1 MITVYETKKDA
12 KNLFS
17 AIAMDEGGK
26 TIIITKNTEYKDFIV
41 QEGLKRLGA
50 LVNTSVLS
58 IDDFYLREA
67 KGNYKFLS
75 ELSMRLIIKQV
86 IEMNKGEMP
95 FLNYPSYMDLIFE
108 AIKDA
113 SANDIDLLEKGGEYN
128 KIYED
133 YEALLKKGGYLGMN
147 EGVELD
153 DLKIK
158 EADAIY
164 FIGFNEMSKKL
175 VHLIEMAKS
184 FERDVK
190 IFIEEDFASDELV
203 TYLKENAN
211 EFHLDYEG
219 DSHFEKI
226 SKNLFNEEITHT
238 AGISFVRADS
248 IEAELDYALTDI
260 KEKVLKDGYA
270 YADALIY
277 IMDKSEE
284 RALTDML
291 GAYEI
296 PVNKNSV
303 FHLRDLVWQDKL
315 LSDIAASDFHMPS
328 TNDMPSESHMT
339 STSDMPSEY
348 HMPSTSDMPGEC
360 HVPGE
365 CHMPSISDMPGECHM
380 TSESIFELINTY
392 TADEML
398 LDKFKTIIVAIEDIY
413 GKAISKEKWIELL
426 KLAFKYEVYREKDRL
441 PFGVSIYSA
450 DFDTLRRYKLIYII
464 GMNMDSFPKSMSE
477 NFLLD
482 NIYAETGFD
491 KKEKMSR
498 LSKNLMKKL
507 FKAADEKITMT
518 YSARTSSDADQGA
531 SSFFNEFHIDEWIS
545 VKSLGAIEKSAS
557 LAASDEQKKFINAYK
572 NIGPAK
578 FINYDEINK
587 LRAEGVI
594 SKYNGKLESYSAMS
608 VVDDF
613 MKNKL
618 TVSFLETFKTC
629 PYVALLGYIYGI
641 EPAEVDMKARNIG
654 TYMHKVLELYYRN
667 FIGKKVI
674 YDEALLVR
682 TMDMIKKTN
691 EYADVYGFE
700 LENIESYIKDFIVF
714 DEERMKNS
722 NYIVKEVEKMIT
734 IDVDGHKIKG
744 KIDRVDEDTLSGKLL
759 VLDYKKSNYVNKDS
773 LQLSAYA
780 LYYKHS
786 GVDIDAAFITM
797 TKLNGKLDIK
807 KADADACEEEIRSL
821 IEKLKTYSFNI
832 IDEASKEKCLAFCDY
847 RCMCKKGR
855 E

>member
-67 KGNYKFLS
+67 KGNYKFIS

-113 SANDIDLLEKGGEYN
+113 SANDIDLLEKCGEYK

-147 EGVELD
+147 DGSELD

-158 EADAIY
+158 GADAIY

-175 VHLIEMAKS
+175 VYLLEMAKS

-190 IFIEEDFASDELV
+190 IFIEEDFASDELMA
-203 TYLKENAN
+203 YLKENAN
-211 EFHLDYEG
+211 EFYLDDEG

-238 AGISFVRADS
+238 TGISFVRADS

-260 KEKVLKDGYA
+260 KEKALKEDYA

-284 RALTDML
+284 RALMDML
-291 GAYEI
+291 RAYDI

-315 LSDIAASDFHMPS
+315 FADIAVEVIP
-328 TNDMPSESHMT
+328 MT
-339 STSDMPSEY
+339 STSDMSGES
-348 HMPSTSDMPGEC
+348 HMTGTNDM
-360 HVPGE
+360 PGE
-365 CHMPSISDMPGECHM
+365 CHMPSECHMPGTNDMLGECHM
-380 TSESIFELINTY
+380 SGESIFELINTY

-398 LDKFKTIIVAIEDIY
+398 LDKFKTIITAIEDIY

-426 KLAFKYEVYREKDRL
+426 KLAFKYEVYREKDRVPL
-441 PFGVSIYSA
+441 GVSIYSA
-450 DFDTLRRYKLIYII
+450 DFDTLRHYKLIYII

-518 YSARTSSDADQGA
+518 YSARTSADADQGA

-557 LAASDEQKKFINAYK
+557 LAASDEQKKFISAYK

-613 MKNKL
+613 VKNKL

-629 PYVALLGYIYGI
+629 PYAALLGYIYGI
-641 EPAEVDMKARNIG
+641 EAAEVDMKARNIG

-700 LENIESYIKDFIVF
+700 LENIESYIKDFIIF

-734 IDVDGHKIKG
+734 IDVDGYKIKG

-759 VLDYKKSNYVNKDS
+759 VLDYKKSKATEKDS
-773 LQLSAYA
+773 LQLSTYA
-780 LYYKHS
+780 LYYKPS
-786 GVDIDAAFITM
+786 GVDIDAAFIAI
-797 TKLNGKLDIK
+797 TKFDGKLDIK
-807 KADADACEEEIRSL
+807 KTDADACEEEIRSL

-832 IDEASKEKCLAFCDY
+832 IDEASDEKCLAFCDY

>member
-1 MITVYETKKDA
+1 MITVYETNKDA

-17 AIAMDEGGK
+17 AIAMDEGVK

-113 SANDIDLLEKGGEYN
+113 SANDIDLLEKGGEYK

-133 YEALLKKGGYLGMN
+133 YEALIKKGGYLGMN
-147 EGVELD
+147 ESVELD

-158 EADAIY
+158 EAKAIY

-190 IFIEEDFASDELV
+190 IFIEEDFASDELMA
-203 TYLKENAN
+203 YLKENAN
-211 EFHLDYEG
+211 EYHASDEDL
-219 DSHFEKI
+219 SHFEKI

-238 AGISFVRADS
+238 AGINFVRADS

-260 KEKVLKDGYA
+260 KKKVLKDGYA
-270 YADALIY
+270 YGYALIY

-291 GAYEI
+291 RAYDI

-315 LSDIAASDFHMPS
+315 FADIAASESPMTS
-328 TNDMPSESHMT
+328 GSLMPSE
-339 STSDMPSEY
+339 
-348 HMPSTSDMPGEC
+348 
-360 HVPGE
+360 
-365 CHMPSISDMPGECHM
+365 CHMSG
-380 TSESIFELINTY
+380 ESIFELINKY
-392 TADEML
+392 VSDEML
-398 LDKFKTIIVAIEDIY
+398 LDKFKKIIGAIEEVY
-413 GKAISKEKWIELL
+413 GKAISKDKWIELL
-426 KLAFKYEVYREKDRL
+426 KLAFKYEVYREKDRVPL
-441 PFGVSIYSA
+441 GVSIYSA

-464 GMNMDSFPKSMSE
+464 GMKMDSFPKSMSE

-518 YSARTSSDADQGA
+518 YSARTSADADQGA

-557 LAASDEQKKFINAYK
+557 LATSDEQKKFISAYK

-613 MKNKL
+613 VKNKL

-629 PYVALLGYIYGI
+629 PYAALLGYIYGI
-641 EPAEVDMKARNIG
+641 EPADVDMKARNIG

-722 NYIVKEVEKMIT
+722 NYILKEVEKMIT

-759 VLDYKKSNYVNKDS
+759 VFDYKKSNYINKDS

-797 TKLNGKLDIK
+797 TKLDGKLDIK
-807 KADADACEEEIRSL
+807 KTDADVCEEEIRSL

>member
-1 MITVYETKKDA
+1 MISVYETNKDA

-113 SANDIDLLEKGGEYN
+113 SANDIDLLEKGGEYK

-147 EGVELD
+147 ESNELD

-158 EADAIY
+158 GADAIY
-164 FIGFNEMSKKL
+164 FVGFNEMSKKL
-175 VHLIEMAKS
+175 VHLLDMAKS

-190 IFIEEDFASDELV
+190 IFIEEDFVSDELV

-211 EFHLDYEG
+211 EFYLDDEG

-260 KEKVLKDGYA
+260 KKKVLKDGYA
-270 YADALIY
+270 YGDALIY

-315 LSDIAASDFHMPS
+315 LSDIAASECH
-328 TNDMPSESHMT
+328 MPSESYMT
-339 STSDMPSEY
+339 SECHMPGECHMPITSDMPSE
-348 HMPSTSDMPGEC
+348 
-360 HVPGE
+360 
-365 CHMPSISDMPGECHM
+365 CHM
-380 TSESIFELINTY
+380 TGESIFELINKY
-392 TADEML
+392 TSDEML
-398 LDKFKTIIVAIEDIY
+398 LDKFKTIIAAIEDIY

-450 DFDTLRRYKLIYII
+450 DFDTLRHYKLIYII

-477 NFLLD
+477 NFLLEG
-482 NIYAETGFD
+482 IYAETGFD

-531 SSFFNEFHIDEWIS
+531 SSFFNEFHINEWIS

-557 LAASDEQKKFINAYK
+557 LATSDEQKKFISAYK
-572 NIGPAK
+572 NIGRAK

-613 MKNKL
+613 VKNKL

-629 PYVALLGYIYGI
+629 PYAALLGYIYGI
-641 EPAEVDMKARNIG
+641 EPTEVDMKARNIG

-674 YDEALLVR
+674 YDEALLDR

-700 LENIESYIKDFIVF
+700 LENIESYIKDFIIF

-734 IDVDGHKIKG
+734 IDVDGYKIKG

-759 VLDYKKSNYVNKDS
+759 VLDYKKSNYINKDS
-773 LQLSAYA
+773 LQLSVYA

-832 IDEASKEKCLAFCDY
+832 IDEASDEKCLAFCDY

>member
-1 MITVYETKKDA
+1 MITVYETNKDA
-12 KNLFS
+12 RNLFS

-58 IDDFYLREA
+58 LDDFYLREA

-113 SANDIDLLEKGGEYN
+113 SANDIDLLEKCGEYK

-133 YEALLKKGGYLGMN
+133 YEALLKKDGYLGMN
-147 EGVELD
+147 ESNELD

-175 VHLIEMAKS
+175 VHLIDMAKKI
-184 FERDVK
+184 DKNTK
-190 IFIEEDFASDELV
+190 IFIEEDFASDELMA
-203 TYLKENAN
+203 YLKEIAN
-211 EFHLDYEG
+211 EYHASDEDL
-219 DSHFEKI
+219 SHFEEIAK
-226 SKNLFNEEITHT
+226 KLFNEEILDT
-238 AGISFVRADS
+238 AGINFLRADS

-260 KEKVLKDGYA
+260 KKKVLKDGYA
-270 YADALIY
+270 YGDALIY

-291 GAYEI
+291 RAYDI

-315 LSDIAASDFHMPS
+315 FADIAASESPMTSGSLMPGECHMSGECHMTSECHMPS
-328 TNDMPSESHMT
+328 TNDMPSEYHMT
-339 STSDMPSEY
+339 
-348 HMPSTSDMPGEC
+348 G
-360 HVPGE
+360 
-365 CHMPSISDMPGECHM
+365 
-380 TSESIFELINTY
+380 ESIFELINKY
-392 TADEML
+392 ASDEML
-398 LDKFKTIIVAIEDIY
+398 LDKFKTIIAAIEDIY

-441 PFGVSIYSA
+441 PFGVSIYST
-450 DFDTLRRYKLIYII
+450 DFDTLRHYKLIYII

-557 LAASDEQKKFINAYK
+557 LAASDEQKKFISAYK

-613 MKNKL
+613 VKNKL

-629 PYVALLGYIYGI
+629 PYAALLGYIYGI

-722 NYIVKEVEKMIT
+722 NCIVKEVEKMIT

-759 VLDYKKSNYVNKDS
+759 VLDYKKSNYINKDS

-807 KADADACEEEIRSL
+807 KADADACEEDIRSL

>member
-41 QEGLKRLGA
+41 QEGLKRLGV

-58 IDDFYLREA
+58 IDDFYLREV

-86 IEMNKGEMP
+86 IEMNKDEMP
-95 FLNYPSYMDLIFE
+95 FLNYLSYMDLIFE

-113 SANDIDLLEKGGEYN
+113 SANDIDLLEKGGEYK

-147 EGVELD
+147 ESYELD

-175 VHLIEMAKS
+175 VHLIEMAKKI
-184 FERDVK
+184 DKNVK
-190 IFIEEDFASDELV
+190 IFIEEDFASDELMA
-203 TYLKENAN
+203 YLKENAN
-211 EFHLDYEG
+211 EYHASD
-219 DSHFEKI
+219 DDPSHFEEIAK
-226 SKNLFNEEITHT
+226 KLFNEEITHT

-270 YADALIY
+270 YGDALIY

-284 RALTDML
+284 RALMDML
-291 GAYEI
+291 GAYEM

-315 LSDIAASDFHMPS
+315 FADIAAS
-328 TNDMPSESHMT
+328 ESPMT
-339 STSDMPSEY
+339 SGSLMSGECHMPSEY
-348 HMPSTSDMPGEC
+348 HMTG
-360 HVPGE
+360 
-365 CHMPSISDMPGECHM
+365 
-380 TSESIFELINTY
+380 ESIFERINTY

-398 LDKFKTIIVAIEDIY
+398 LDKFKKIIAAIEDIY

-441 PFGVSIYSA
+441 PFGISIYSA
-450 DFDTLRRYKLIYII
+450 DFDTLRHYKLIYII

-518 YSARTSSDADQGA
+518 YSARTSADADQGA

-557 LAASDEQKKFINAYK
+557 LAASDEQKKFISAYK

-613 MKNKL
+613 VKNKL

-629 PYVALLGYIYGI
+629 PYAALLGYIYGI

-700 LENIESYIKDFIVF
+700 LENIESYIKDFIIF
-714 DEERMKNS
+714 DEERLKNS

-734 IDVDGHKIKG
+734 IDVDGYKIKG

-759 VLDYKKSNYVNKDS
+759 VLDYKKSNYINKDS

-832 IDEASKEKCLAFCDY
+832 IDEASDVKCLAFCDY

>member
-17 AIAMDEGGK
+17 TMQMDEGGK

-58 IDDFYLREA
+58 LDDFYLREA

-113 SANDIDLLEKGGEYN
+113 SANDIDLLEKGGEYK
-128 KIYED
+128 KIYAD

-147 EGVELD
+147 ENNVLD

-175 VHLIEMAKS
+175 VYLIEMAKS

-211 EFHLDYEG
+211 EYHASDEDL
-219 DSHFEKI
+219 SHFEKI
-226 SKNLFNEEITHT
+226 AKKLFNEEILDT
-238 AGISFVRADS
+238 AGINYVRADS

-260 KEKVLKDGYA
+260 KEKVLKGGYA
-270 YADALIY
+270 YGDALIY

-284 RALTDML
+284 RALMDML
-291 GAYEI
+291 RAYDI

-303 FHLRDLVWQDKL
+303 FHLRDIVWKDKL
-315 LSDIAASDFHMPS
+315 FQDIAASESAMPG
-328 TNDMPSESHMT
+328 TNDMPSECYMPSESAMPGERHMSGESHMP
-339 STSDMPSEY
+339 SECLMPSEY
-348 HMPSTSDMPGEC
+348 HMTG
-360 HVPGE
+360 
-365 CHMPSISDMPGECHM
+365 
-380 TSESIFELINTY
+380 ESIFERINTY

-398 LDKFKTIIVAIEDIY
+398 LDKFKKIIGAIEDVY
-413 GKAISKEKWIELL
+413 GKDISKEKWIELL

-450 DFDTLRRYKLIYII
+450 DFDTLRHYKLIYII

-477 NFLLD
+477 NFLID

-531 SSFFNEFHIDEWIS
+531 SSFFNEFHINEWIS

-557 LAASDEQKKFINAYK
+557 LATSDEQKKFISAYK

-594 SKYNGKLESYSAMS
+594 SKHNGKLESYSAMS

-613 MKNKL
+613 VKNKL

-629 PYVALLGYIYGI
+629 PYAALLGYIYGI

-780 LYYKHS
+780 LYYKAS

-807 KADADACEEEIRSL
+807 KTDADACEEEIRSL

-832 IDEASKEKCLAFCDY
+832 IDEASDVKCLAFCDY

>member
-26 TIIITKNTEYKDFIV
+26 TLIITKNTEYKDFIV

-113 SANDIDLLEKGGEYN
+113 SANDIDLLEKGGEYK

-147 EGVELD
+147 ESVELD

-158 EADAIY
+158 EAKAIY

-175 VHLIEMAKS
+175 MHLIDMAKK
-184 FERDVK
+184 FDKNVK
-190 IFIEEDFASDELV
+190 FFIEEDFASDELV

-211 EFHLDYEG
+211 EFYLDDES

-238 AGISFVRADS
+238 AGISFVRTDS

-291 GAYEI
+291 HTYDI

-315 LSDIAASDFHMPS
+315 LSDIAASECH
-328 TNDMPSESHMT
+328 MPSESYMT
-339 STSDMPSEY
+339 S
-348 HMPSTSDMPGEC
+348 EC
-360 HVPGE
+360 HMPGE
-365 CHMPSISDMPGECHM
+365 CHMPSESHMPSAYDMLSECHMPSECHM
-380 TSESIFELINTY
+380 TGESIFELIKTY
-392 TADEML
+392 TSDEIL
-398 LDKFKTIIVAIEDIY
+398 LDKFKKIITAIEDIY
-413 GKAISKEKWIELL
+413 GKAISKDKWIELL

-450 DFDTLRRYKLIYII
+450 DFDTLRHYKLIYII

-557 LAASDEQKKFINAYK
+557 LATSDEQKKFISAYK

-587 LRAEGVI
+587 LRAEGII

-613 MKNKL
+613 VKNKL

-629 PYVALLGYIYGI
+629 PYAALLGYIYGI

-832 IDEASKEKCLAFCDY
+832 IDEASDEKCLAFCDY

>member
-113 SANDIDLLEKGGEYN
+113 SANDIDLLEKGGEYK
-128 KIYED
+128 KIYAD
-133 YEALLKKGGYLGMN
+133 YEGLLKKGGYLGMN
-147 EGVELD
+147 ESNELD

-158 EADAIY
+158 GADAIY

-190 IFIEEDFASDELV
+190 IFIEEDFASDELMA
-203 TYLKENAN
+203 YLKENAN
-211 EFHLDYEG
+211 EYHASDEDL
-219 DSHFEKI
+219 SHFEKI
-226 SKNLFNEEITHT
+226 AKKLFNEEILDT
-238 AGISFVRADS
+238 AGINFLRADS

-260 KEKVLKDGYA
+260 KEKVLKDGYD

-284 RALTDML
+284 RALMDML

-303 FHLRDLVWQDKL
+303 FHLRDIVWKDKL
-315 LSDIAASDFHMPS
+315 FQDIAASESAMPG
-328 TNDMPSESHMT
+328 TNDMPSECY
-339 STSDMPSEY
+339 MPSESAMPGESHMSGES
-348 HMPSTSDMPGEC
+348 HMPSECLMPS
-360 HVPGE
+360 E
-365 CHMPSISDMPGECHM
+365 CHMPG
-380 TSESIFELINTY
+380 ESIFERINTY

-398 LDKFKTIIVAIEDIY
+398 LDKFKKIIGTIEDVY
-413 GKAISKEKWIELL
+413 GKAISKDKWIELL

-450 DFDTLRRYKLIYII
+450 DFDTLRHYKLIYII

-498 LSKNLMKKL
+498 LSKNLIKKL
-507 FKAADEKITMT
+507 FNAADEKITMT
-518 YSARTSSDADQGA
+518 YSARTSADADQGA
-531 SSFFNEFHIDEWIS
+531 SSFFNEFHINEWIS

-557 LAASDEQKKFINAYK
+557 RAASDEQKKFISAYK

-613 MKNKL
+613 VKNKL

-629 PYVALLGYIYGI
+629 PYAALLGYIYGI

-667 FIGKKVI
+667 FIGEKVI
-674 YDEALLVR
+674 YDEALLLR

-700 LENIESYIKDFIVF
+700 LENIESYIKDFIIF

-759 VLDYKKSNYVNKDS
+759 VLDYKKSNYINKDS

>member
-1 MITVYETKKDA
+1 MITVYETSKDA
-12 KNLFS
+12 RNLFS

-58 IDDFYLREA
+58 LDDFYLREA

-86 IEMNKGEMP
+86 IEMNKDEMP

-113 SANDIDLLEKGGEYN
+113 SANEIDLLKSGGEYK
-128 KIYED
+128 KIYAD

-147 EGVELD
+147 DGSELD

-175 VHLIEMAKS
+175 VHLIEMAKK
-184 FERDVK
+184 FDKNVK
-190 IFIEEDFASDELV
+190 IFIEEDFASDELMA
-203 TYLKENAN
+203 YLKENAN
-211 EFHLDYEG
+211 EVHLDDES

-238 AGISFVRADS
+238 AGINFVRADS

-328 TNDMPSESHMT
+328 TNDMPSESHM
-339 STSDMPSEY
+339 
-348 HMPSTSDMPGEC
+348 PST
-360 HVPGE
+360 
-365 CHMPSISDMPGECHM
+365 CHMTGECHM

-398 LDKFKTIIVAIEDIY
+398 LDKFKTIIGAIEDIY

-491 KKEKMSR
+491 KREKMSR

-531 SSFFNEFHIDEWIS
+531 SSFFNEFHINEWIS

-557 LAASDEQKKFINAYK
+557 LAASDEQKEFISAYK
-572 NIGPAK
+572 NIGQAK

-613 MKNKL
+613 VKNKL

-629 PYVALLGYIYGI
+629 PYAALLGYIYSI

-674 YDEALLVR
+674 YDEALLDR
-682 TMDMIKKTN
+682 TMSMIKKTN

-700 LENIESYIKDFIVF
+700 LENIESYIKDFIIF

-759 VLDYKKSNYVNKDS
+759 VLDYKKSNYINKDS

-797 TKLNGKLDIK
+797 TKLDGKLDIK

-821 IEKLKTYSFNI
+821 LEKLKTYSFNI
-832 IDEASKEKCLAFCDY
+832 IDEASDEKCLAFCDY

>member
-41 QEGLKRLGA
+41 QEGLKRLGT

-113 SANDIDLLEKGGEYN
+113 SANDIDLLEKGGEYK

-147 EGVELD
+147 ENNELD

-158 EADAIY
+158 SANAIY

-211 EFHLDYEG
+211 EFYLDDEG
-219 DSHFEKI
+219 DSHFEQI

-238 AGISFVRADS
+238 AGISFVSADS

-260 KEKVLKDGYA
+260 KEKVLKNGYA

-315 LSDIAASDFHMPS
+315 LSDITASESHSPSACHMTGIS
-328 TNDMPSESHMT
+328 DMPSESHM
-339 STSDMPSEY
+339 PR
-348 HMPSTSDMPGEC
+348 TSDMPGE
-360 HVPGE
+360 
-365 CHMPSISDMPGECHM
+365 
-380 TSESIFELINTY
+380 SIFELIKTY
-392 TADEML
+392 TSDEML
-398 LDKFKTIIVAIEDIY
+398 LDKFKTIITAIEDIY

-450 DFDTLRRYKLIYII
+450 DFDTLRHYKLIYII

-557 LAASDEQKKFINAYK
+557 LATSDEQKKIISAYK

-613 MKNKL
+613 VKNKL

-629 PYVALLGYIYGI
+629 PYAALLGYIYGI

-759 VLDYKKSNYVNKDS
+759 VLDYKKSNYIKKDS

-807 KADADACEEEIRSL
+807 KADADACEEDIRSL
-821 IEKLKTYSFNI
+821 LEKLKTYSFNI
-832 IDEASKEKCLAFCDY
+832 IDEASDEKCLVFCDY

>member
-12 KNLFS
+12 RNLFS

-41 QEGLKRLGA
+41 QEGLKRLGM
-50 LVNTSVLS
+50 LLNTSVLS

-113 SANDIDLLEKGGEYN
+113 SANDIDLLEKGGEYK

-147 EGVELD
+147 ESNELD

-158 EADAIY
+158 GAKAIY

-175 VHLIEMAKS
+175 VHLLEMAKS

-211 EFHLDYEG
+211 EFYLDDEG

-238 AGISFVRADS
+238 AGINFVRADS

-260 KEKVLKDGYA
+260 KKKVLKEDYA

-291 GAYEI
+291 RAYDM

-315 LSDIAASDFHMPS
+315 FADIAAS
-328 TNDMPSESHMT
+328 ESPMT
-339 STSDMPSEY
+339 STSDML
-348 HMPSTSDMPGEC
+348 
-360 HVPGE
+360 GE
-365 CHMPSISDMPGECHM
+365 CHMPSECHM
-380 TSESIFELINTY
+380 TGESIFELINTY
-392 TADEML
+392 TSDEML
-398 LDKFKTIIVAIEDIY
+398 LDKFKKIIAAIEDIY
-413 GKAISKEKWIELL
+413 GKAISKDKWIELL

-518 YSARTSSDADQGA
+518 YSARTSADADQGA

-557 LAASDEQKKFINAYK
+557 LATSDEQKKFISAYK

-613 MKNKL
+613 VKNKL

-629 PYVALLGYIYGI
+629 PYAALLGYIYSI

-700 LENIESYIKDFIVF
+700 LENIESYIKDFIIF

-734 IDVDGHKIKG
+734 IDVDGYKIKG

-832 IDEASKEKCLAFCDY
+832 IDEASKEKCIVFCDY

>member
-1 MITVYETKKDA
+1 MITVYETNKDA
-12 KNLFS
+12 RNLFS

-41 QEGLKRLGA
+41 QEGLKRLGS
-50 LVNTSVLS
+50 LVNTNVLS

-95 FLNYPSYMDLIFE
+95 FLKYPSYMDLIFE

-113 SANDIDLLEKGGEYN
+113 SANEIDLLKSGGEYK

-147 EGVELD
+147 DGSELD

-158 EADAIY
+158 GADAIY

-211 EFHLDYEG
+211 EFHLDDEG

-284 RALTDML
+284 RALMDML
-291 GAYEI
+291 SAYEI

-315 LSDIAASDFHMPS
+315 FADIAAS
-328 TNDMPSESHMT
+328 ESPMT
-339 STSDMPSEY
+339 SGSL
-348 HMPSTSDMPGEC
+348 MPGEY
-360 HVPGE
+360 P
-365 CHMPSISDMPGECHM
+365 MPSECHM
-380 TSESIFELINTY
+380 TGEYHMTGESIFELINKY

-398 LDKFKTIIVAIEDIY
+398 LDKFKKIIGAIEDVY

-450 DFDTLRRYKLIYII
+450 DFDTLRHYKLIYII

-482 NIYAETGFD
+482 NIYAETGFE
-491 KKEKMSR
+491 KKEKMSK

-518 YSARTSSDADQGA
+518 YSARTSGDADQGA

-545 VKSLGAIEKSAS
+545 VKSLGAIEKSVS
-557 LAASDEQKKFINAYK
+557 LATSDEQKKFISAYK

-613 MKNKL
+613 VKNKL

-629 PYVALLGYIYGI
+629 PYAALLGYIYGI

-700 LENIESYIKDFIVF
+700 LENIESYIKDFIIF

-759 VLDYKKSNYVNKDS
+759 VLDYKKSNYINKDS

-807 KADADACEEEIRSL
+807 KTDADACEEEIRSL

>member
-12 KNLFS
+12 RNLFS

-113 SANDIDLLEKGGEYN
+113 SANDIDLLEKGGEYK

-147 EGVELD
+147 ESNVLD

-158 EADAIY
+158 GTDAIY

-175 VHLIEMAKS
+175 VHLLEMAKS

-211 EFHLDYEG
+211 EFYLDDEG
-219 DSHFEKI
+219 DSHFEQI
-226 SKNLFNEEITHT
+226 SKNLFNEEITYT
-238 AGISFVRADS
+238 AGINFVRADS

-260 KEKVLKDGYA
+260 KKKVLKDGYA
-270 YADALIY
+270 YGDALIY

-284 RALTDML
+284 RALMDML

-315 LSDIAASDFHMPS
+315 FQDIAASESPMTS
-328 TNDMPSESHMT
+328 GSLMSGECLMPSECHM
-339 STSDMPSEY
+339 
-348 HMPSTSDMPGEC
+348 
-360 HVPGE
+360 PGE
-365 CHMPSISDMPGECHM
+365 CHMPSISDMPGEYHM
-380 TSESIFELINTY
+380 TGESIFELINTY
-392 TADEML
+392 TSDEML
-398 LDKFKTIIVAIEDIY
+398 LDKFKKIIAAIEDIY

-426 KLAFKYEVYREKDRL
+426 KLAFKYEVYREKDRF

-518 YSARTSSDADQGA
+518 YSARTSADADQGA

-545 VKSLGAIEKSAS
+545 VKSLGAIEKSVS
-557 LAASDEQKKFINAYK
+557 LATSDEQKKFISAYK

-613 MKNKL
+613 VKNKL

-629 PYVALLGYIYGI
+629 PYAALLGYIYGI

-667 FIGKKVI
+667 FIGEKVI

-700 LENIESYIKDFIVF
+700 LENIESYIKDFIIF

-734 IDVDGHKIKG
+734 IDVDGYKIKG
-744 KIDRVDEDTLSGKLL
+744 KIDRVEEDTLSGKLL
-759 VLDYKKSNYVNKDS
+759 VLDYKKSNYVKKDS

-832 IDEASKEKCLAFCDY
+832 IDEASDEKCLAFCDY

>member
-12 KNLFS
+12 RNLFS

-41 QEGLKRLGA
+41 QEGLKRLGT
-50 LVNTSVLS
+50 LVYTSVLS

-75 ELSMRLIIKQV
+75 DLSMRLIIKQV
-86 IEMNKGEMP
+86 IEMNKDEMP

-113 SANDIDLLEKGGEYN
+113 SANDIDLLEKGGEYK

-147 EGVELD
+147 ESYELD

-175 VHLIEMAKS
+175 VHLIEMAKKI
-184 FERDVK
+184 DKNVK
-190 IFIEEDFASDELV
+190 IFIEEDFASDELMA
-203 TYLKENAN
+203 YLKENAN
-211 EFHLDYEG
+211 EYHASD
-219 DSHFEKI
+219 DDPSHFEEIAK
-226 SKNLFNEEITHT
+226 KLFNEEITHT

-270 YADALIY
+270 YGDALIY

-284 RALTDML
+284 RALMDML
-291 GAYEI
+291 GAYEM

-315 LSDIAASDFHMPS
+315 FADIAAS
-328 TNDMPSESHMT
+328 ESPMT
-339 STSDMPSEY
+339 SGSLMSGECRMPSEY
-348 HMPSTSDMPGEC
+348 HMTG
-360 HVPGE
+360 
-365 CHMPSISDMPGECHM
+365 
-380 TSESIFELINTY
+380 ESIFERINTY

-398 LDKFKTIIVAIEDIY
+398 LDKFKKIIAAIEDIY

-441 PFGVSIYSA
+441 PFGISIYSA
-450 DFDTLRRYKLIYII
+450 DFDTLRHYKLIYII

-518 YSARTSSDADQGA
+518 YSARTSADADQGA

-557 LAASDEQKKFINAYK
+557 LAASDEQKKFISAYK

-613 MKNKL
+613 VKNKL

-629 PYVALLGYIYGI
+629 PYAALLGYIYGI

-667 FIGKKVI
+667 YIGKKVI

-700 LENIESYIKDFIVF
+700 LENIESYIKDFIIF

-734 IDVDGHKIKG
+734 IDVDGYKIKG

-759 VLDYKKSNYVNKDS
+759 VLDYKKSNYINKDS

-786 GVDIDAAFITM
+786 SVDIDAAFITM

-832 IDEASKEKCLAFCDY
+832 IDEASKEKCIVFCDY

>member
-41 QEGLKRLGA
+41 QEGLKRLGT

-75 ELSMRLIIKQV
+75 ELSMHLIIKQV

-113 SANDIDLLEKGGEYN
+113 SANDIDLLEKGGEYK

-147 EGVELD
+147 ERVELD

-158 EADAIY
+158 GADAIY
-164 FIGFNEMSKKL
+164 FIGFSEMSKKL
-175 VHLIEMAKS
+175 VHLLEMAKS

-211 EFHLDYEG
+211 EFYLDDEG
-219 DSHFEKI
+219 DSHFEQI
-226 SKNLFNEEITHT
+226 SKKLFNEEITHT
-238 AGISFVRADS
+238 AGINFLRADS
-248 IEAELDYALTDI
+248 IEAELDYVLTDI
-260 KEKVLKDGYA
+260 KEKVLKEDYA

-284 RALTDML
+284 RALMDML

-315 LSDIAASDFHMPS
+315 LSDIAV
-328 TNDMPSESHMT
+328 SESHM
-339 STSDMPSEY
+339 PSEC
-348 HMPSTSDMPGEC
+348 HM
-360 HVPGE
+360 PGE
-365 CHMPSISDMPGECHM
+365 CHMPSACHM
-380 TSESIFELINTY
+380 TGESIFELIKTY
-392 TADEML
+392 TSDEML
-398 LDKFKTIIVAIEDIY
+398 LDKFKTIIAAIEDIY
-413 GKAISKEKWIELL
+413 GKAISKDKWIELL

-450 DFDTLRRYKLIYII
+450 DFDTLRHYKLIYII

-491 KKEKMSR
+491 KREKMSR

-531 SSFFNEFHIDEWIS
+531 SSFFNEFHINEWIS

-557 LAASDEQKKFINAYK
+557 LATSDEQKKFISAYK

-613 MKNKL
+613 VKNKL

-629 PYVALLGYIYGI
+629 PYAALLGYIYGI

-734 IDVDGHKIKG
+734 IDVDGYKIKG

-759 VLDYKKSNYVNKDS
+759 VLDYKKSNYINKDS

>member
-1 MITVYETKKDA
+1 MITVYETKRDA

-113 SANDIDLLEKGGEYN
+113 SANDIDLLEKGSEYK

-147 EGVELD
+147 ESNVLD

-158 EADAIY
+158 SADAIY

-175 VHLIEMAKS
+175 VRLIEMAKS

-190 IFIEEDFASDELV
+190 IFIEEDFASEELV

-211 EFHLDYEG
+211 EFYLDDEG

-226 SKNLFNEEITHT
+226 SKNLFSEEITHT
-238 AGISFVRADS
+238 AGINFVRADS

-260 KEKVLKDGYA
+260 KEKVLKDGYD

-291 GAYEI
+291 RAYDM

-315 LSDIAASDFHMPS
+315 LSDIAASECPMPG
-328 TNDMPSESHMT
+328 TNDMLSES
-339 STSDMPSEY
+339 
-348 HMPSTSDMPGEC
+348 HMPSTSDMP
-360 HVPGE
+360 
-365 CHMPSISDMPGECHM
+365 SECHM
-380 TSESIFELINTY
+380 TGESVFELINKY
-392 TADEML
+392 ASDEML
-398 LDKFKTIIVAIEDIY
+398 LDKFKKIIAAIEDIY

-450 DFDTLRRYKLIYII
+450 DFDTLRHYKLIYII

-491 KKEKMSR
+491 KREKMSR

-557 LAASDEQKKFINAYK
+557 LATSDKQKKFISAYK

-594 SKYNGKLESYSAMS
+594 SKYNGKLESYSAMR

-613 MKNKL
+613 VKNKL

-629 PYVALLGYIYGI
+629 PYAALLGYIYGI

-700 LENIESYIKDFIVF
+700 LENIESYIKDFIIF

-786 GVDIDAAFITM
+786 GVDIDAALITM
-797 TKLNGKLDIK
+797 TKLNGKLDINMT
-807 KADADACEEEIRSL
+807 DAGACEEEIRSL

>member
-1 MITVYETKKDA
+1 MISVYETKKDA

-58 IDDFYLREA
+58 VDDFYLREA
-67 KGNYKFLS
+67 KGNYIFLS

-113 SANDIDLLEKGGEYN
+113 NANDIDLLEKGGEYK

-133 YEALLKKGGYLGMN
+133 YEALLKKAGYLGMN
-147 EGVELD
+147 DGLVLD

-158 EADAIY
+158 GAKAIY
-164 FIGFNEMSKKL
+164 FIGFNEISKKL

-211 EFHLDYEG
+211 EYHFDDEG

-238 AGISFVRADS
+238 AGINFVRADS

-291 GAYEI
+291 HAYDI

-315 LSDIAASDFHMPS
+315 LSDIAASESPMTSGSLMSGECHMPS
-328 TNDMPSESHMT
+328 ECHMPGECHMPI
-339 STSDMPSEY
+339 TSDMPSECY
-348 HMPSTSDMPGEC
+348 MPG
-360 HVPGE
+360 
-365 CHMPSISDMPGECHM
+365 
-380 TSESIFELINTY
+380 ESIFELIKTY
-392 TADEML
+392 TSDEIL
-398 LDKFKTIIVAIEDIY
+398 LDKFKKIITAIEDIY

-450 DFDTLRRYKLIYII
+450 DFDTLRHYKLIYII

-557 LAASDEQKKFINAYK
+557 LATSDEQKKFISAYK

-587 LRAEGVI
+587 LRAEGII

-613 MKNKL
+613 VKNKL

-629 PYVALLGYIYGI
+629 PYAALLGYIYGI

-674 YDEALLVR
+674 YEEALLVR

-700 LENIESYIKDFIVF
+700 LENIESYIKDFIIF

-759 VLDYKKSNYVNKDS
+759 VLDYKKSNYINKDS

-797 TKLNGKLDIK
+797 TKLDGKLDIK
-807 KADADACEEEIRSL
+807 KTDADACEEEIWSL

-832 IDEASKEKCLAFCDY
+832 IDEASDVKCLAFCDY

>member
-113 SANDIDLLEKGGEYN
+113 SANDIDLLEKGGEYK
-128 KIYED
+128 KIYAD
-133 YEALLKKGGYLGMN
+133 YEGLLKKGGYLGMN
-147 EGVELD
+147 ESNELD

-158 EADAIY
+158 GADAIY

-190 IFIEEDFASDELV
+190 IFIEEDFASDELMA
-203 TYLKENAN
+203 YLKENAN
-211 EFHLDYEG
+211 EYHASDEDL
-219 DSHFEKI
+219 SHFEKI
-226 SKNLFNEEITHT
+226 AKKLFNEEILDT
-238 AGISFVRADS
+238 AGINFLRADS

-260 KEKVLKDGYA
+260 KEKVLKDGYD

-284 RALTDML
+284 RALMDML

-303 FHLRDLVWQDKL
+303 FHSRDIVWKDKL
-315 LSDIAASDFHMPS
+315 FQDIAASESAMPG
-328 TNDMPSESHMT
+328 TNDMPSECYMPSESAMPGERHMSGESHMP
-339 STSDMPSEY
+339 SECLMPSEY
-348 HMPSTSDMPGEC
+348 HMTG
-360 HVPGE
+360 
-365 CHMPSISDMPGECHM
+365 
-380 TSESIFELINTY
+380 ESIFERINTY

-398 LDKFKTIIVAIEDIY
+398 LDKFKKIIGAIEDVY
-413 GKAISKEKWIELL
+413 GKTISKDKWIELL
-426 KLAFKYEVYREKDRL
+426 KLAFKYEVYREKDRVPL
-441 PFGVSIYSA
+441 GVSIYSA
-450 DFDTLRRYKLIYII
+450 DFDTLRHYKLIYII

-531 SSFFNEFHIDEWIS
+531 SSFFNEFHINEWIS

-557 LAASDEQKKFINAYK
+557 LAASDEQKKFISAYK

-613 MKNKL
+613 VKNKL

-629 PYVALLGYIYGI
+629 PYAALLGYIYGI

-700 LENIESYIKDFIVF
+700 LENIESYIKDFIIF

-734 IDVDGHKIKG
+734 IDVDGYKIKG

-780 LYYKHS
+780 LYYKAS

-807 KADADACEEEIRSL
+807 KTDADACEEEIRSL

-832 IDEASKEKCLAFCDY
+832 IDEASDVKCLAFCDY

>member
-86 IEMNKGEMP
+86 IDMNKGEMP

-113 SANDIDLLEKGGEYN
+113 SANDIDLLEKGGEYK

-147 EGVELD
+147 DGSELD

-158 EADAIY
+158 GADAIY

-190 IFIEEDFASDELV
+190 IFIEEDFASYELV

-211 EFHLDYEG
+211 EFHLDDEG

-238 AGISFVRADS
+238 TGISFVRADS

-270 YADALIY
+270 YGDALIY

-291 GAYEI
+291 RAYEI

-315 LSDIAASDFHMPS
+315 FADIAAEGSP
-328 TNDMPSESHMT
+328 MT
-339 STSDMPSEY
+339 STSDML
-348 HMPSTSDMPGEC
+348 
-360 HVPGE
+360 GE
-365 CHMPSISDMPGECHM
+365 CHMPSEYHM
-380 TSESIFELINTY
+380 TGESIFELINTY
-392 TADEML
+392 TSDEML
-398 LDKFKTIIVAIEDIY
+398 LDKFKTIITAIEDIY

-450 DFDTLRRYKLIYII
+450 DFDTLRHYKLIYII
-464 GMNMDSFPKSMSE
+464 GMNMDSFPKGMSE

-557 LAASDEQKKFINAYK
+557 LAASDEQKKFISAYK
-572 NIGPAK
+572 NIGQAK

-613 MKNKL
+613 AKNKL

-629 PYVALLGYIYGI
+629 PYAALLGYIYGI

-700 LENIESYIKDFIVF
+700 LENIESYIKDFIIF

-759 VLDYKKSNYVNKDS
+759 VLDYKKSNYINKDS

-786 GVDIDAAFITM
+786 SVDIDAAFITM

>member
-12 KNLFS
+12 KDLFS

-113 SANDIDLLEKGGEYN
+113 SANDIDLLEKGGEYK

-147 EGVELD
+147 DGSELD

-158 EADAIY
+158 GADAIY

-190 IFIEEDFASDELV
+190 IFIEEDFASEELV

-211 EFHLDYEG
+211 EFYLDDEG

-238 AGISFVRADS
+238 DVISFVRADS

-260 KEKVLKDGYA
+260 KEKVLKEDYA

-284 RALTDML
+284 IALMDML
-291 GAYEI
+291 RAYDI
-296 PVNKNSV
+296 PMNKNSV

-315 LSDIAASDFHMPS
+315 LSDIAASECHMPS
-328 TNDMPSESHMT
+328 TN
-339 STSDMPSEY
+339 
-348 HMPSTSDMPGEC
+348 
-360 HVPGE
+360 
-365 CHMPSISDMPGECHM
+365 DMPGECHM
-380 TSESIFELINTY
+380 TSVSDMPGECHITSISDMLSECHMTGESIFELIKTY
-392 TADEML
+392 TSDEML
-398 LDKFKTIIVAIEDIY
+398 LDKFKKIIAAIEDIY

-450 DFDTLRRYKLIYII
+450 DVDTLRHYKLIYII

-531 SSFFNEFHIDEWIS
+531 SSLFNEFHIDEWIS

-557 LAASDEQKKFINAYK
+557 LAASDEQNKFISAYK

-594 SKYNGKLESYSAMS
+594 SKYNGKLESYSAMR

-613 MKNKL
+613 VKNKL

-629 PYVALLGYIYGI
+629 PYAALLGYIYGI

-734 IDVDGHKIKG
+734 IDVDGYKIKG
-744 KIDRVDEDTLSGKLL
+744 KIDRVDEDSLSGKLL
-759 VLDYKKSNYVNKDS
+759 VLDYKKSNYINKDS

>member
-113 SANDIDLLEKGGEYN
+113 SANDIDLLEKGGEYK
-128 KIYED
+128 KIYAD
-133 YEALLKKGGYLGMN
+133 YEGLLKKGGYLGMN
-147 EGVELD
+147 ESNELD

-158 EADAIY
+158 GADAIY

-190 IFIEEDFASDELV
+190 IFIEEDFASDELMA
-203 TYLKENAN
+203 YLKENAN
-211 EFHLDYEG
+211 EYHASDEDL
-219 DSHFEKI
+219 SHFEKI
-226 SKNLFNEEITHT
+226 AKKLFNEEILDT
-238 AGISFVRADS
+238 AGINFLRADS

-260 KEKVLKDGYA
+260 KEKVLKDGYD

-284 RALTDML
+284 RALMDML

-303 FHLRDLVWQDKL
+303 FHLRDIVWKDKL
-315 LSDIAASDFHMPS
+315 FQDIAASESAMPG
-328 TNDMPSESHMT
+328 TNDMPSECY
-339 STSDMPSEY
+339 MPSESAMPGERHMSGES
-348 HMPSTSDMPGEC
+348 HMPSECLMPS
-360 HVPGE
+360 E
-365 CHMPSISDMPGECHM
+365 CHMPG
-380 TSESIFELINTY
+380 ESIFERINTY

-398 LDKFKTIIVAIEDIY
+398 LDKFKKIIGTIEDVY
-413 GKAISKEKWIELL
+413 GKAISKDKWIELL

-450 DFDTLRRYKLIYII
+450 DFDTLRHYKLIYII

-491 KKEKMSR
+491 KREKMSR

-518 YSARTSSDADQGA
+518 YSARTSLDADQGA
-531 SSFFNEFHIDEWIS
+531 SSFFNEFNIDEWIS

-557 LAASDEQKKFINAYK
+557 LATSDEQKKFISAYK

-613 MKNKL
+613 VKNKL

-629 PYVALLGYIYGI
+629 PYAALLGYIYGI

-759 VLDYKKSNYVNKDS
+759 VLDYKKSNYINKDS

-807 KADADACEEEIRSL
+807 KTDADACEEEIRSL

>member
-1 MITVYETKKDA
+1 MITVYETNKDA
-12 KNLFS
+12 RNLFS

-41 QEGLKRLGA
+41 QEGLKSLGA

-58 IDDFYLREA
+58 LDDFYLREA

-113 SANDIDLLEKGGEYN
+113 SANEIDLLKSGGEYK
-128 KIYED
+128 KIYAD

-147 EGVELD
+147 ESVELD

-164 FIGFNEMSKKL
+164 FIGFNEMNKKL
-175 VHLIEMAKS
+175 VHLIEMAKK
-184 FERDVK
+184 FDKNTK

-211 EFHLDYEG
+211 EFYLDDEG

-226 SKNLFNEEITHT
+226 SKNLFSEEITHT
-238 AGISFVRADS
+238 AGINFVRADS

-284 RALTDML
+284 RALMDML

-315 LSDIAASDFHMPS
+315 LSDIAASESPMTSGSLMSGECHMPS
-328 TNDMPSESHMT
+328 
-339 STSDMPSEY
+339 
-348 HMPSTSDMPGEC
+348 EC
-360 HVPGE
+360 LMPGE
-365 CHMPSISDMPGECHM
+365 CHMPG
-380 TSESIFELINTY
+380 ESIFELINTY

-398 LDKFKTIIVAIEDIY
+398 LDKFKKIIGAIEDVY
-413 GKAISKEKWIELL
+413 GKAISKDKWIELL

-450 DFDTLRRYKLIYII
+450 DFDTLRHYKLIYII

-518 YSARTSSDADQGA
+518 YSARTSADADQGA

-557 LAASDEQKKFINAYK
+557 LAASDEQKKFISAYK

-613 MKNKL
+613 VKNKL

-629 PYVALLGYIYGI
+629 PYAALLGYIYGI

-667 FIGKKVI
+667 YIGEKVI

-682 TMDMIKKTN
+682 TMSMIKKTN

-700 LENIESYIKDFIVF
+700 LENIESYIKDFTIF

-759 VLDYKKSNYVNKDS
+759 VLDYKKSNYINKDS

-797 TKLNGKLDIK
+797 TKLDGKLDIK

-821 IEKLKTYSFNI
+821 LEKLKTYSFNI
-832 IDEASKEKCLAFCDY
+832 IDEASKEKCLAFCGY

>member
-113 SANDIDLLEKGGEYN
+113 SANDIDLLEKGGEYK
-128 KIYED
+128 KIYAD
-133 YEALLKKGGYLGMN
+133 YEGLLKKGGYLGMN
-147 EGVELD
+147 ESNELD

-158 EADAIY
+158 GADAIY

-190 IFIEEDFASDELV
+190 IFIEEDFASDELMA
-203 TYLKENAN
+203 YLKENAN
-211 EFHLDYEG
+211 EYHASDEDL
-219 DSHFEKI
+219 SHFEKI
-226 SKNLFNEEITHT
+226 AKKLFNEEILDT
-238 AGISFVRADS
+238 AGINFLRADS

-260 KEKVLKDGYA
+260 KEKVLKDGYD

-284 RALTDML
+284 RALMDML

-303 FHLRDLVWQDKL
+303 FHLRDIVWKDKL
-315 LSDIAASDFHMPS
+315 FQDIAASESAMPG
-328 TNDMPSESHMT
+328 TNDMPSECYMPSESAMPGERHMSGESHMP
-339 STSDMPSEY
+339 SECLMPSEY
-348 HMPSTSDMPGEC
+348 HMTG
-360 HVPGE
+360 
-365 CHMPSISDMPGECHM
+365 
-380 TSESIFELINTY
+380 ESIFERINTY

-398 LDKFKTIIVAIEDIY
+398 LDKFKKIIGAIEDVY
-413 GKAISKEKWIELL
+413 GKTISKDKWIELL
-426 KLAFKYEVYREKDRL
+426 KLAFKYEVYREKDRVPL
-441 PFGVSIYSA
+441 GVSIYSA
-450 DFDTLRRYKLIYII
+450 DFDTLRHYKLIYII

-531 SSFFNEFHIDEWIS
+531 SSFFNEFHINEWIS

-557 LAASDEQKKFINAYK
+557 LATSDEQKKFISAYK

-613 MKNKL
+613 VKNKL

-629 PYVALLGYIYGI
+629 PYAALLGYIYGI

-700 LENIESYIKDFIVF
+700 LENIESYIKDFIIF

-734 IDVDGHKIKG
+734 IDVDGYKIKG

-780 LYYKHS
+780 LYYKAS

-807 KADADACEEEIRSL
+807 KTDADACEEEIRSL

-832 IDEASKEKCLAFCDY
+832 IDEASDVKCLAFCDY

>member
-17 AIAMDEGGK
+17 AIEMDEGGK

-41 QEGLKRLGA
+41 QEGLKRLGM
-50 LVNTSVLS
+50 LINTSVLS

-75 ELSMRLIIKQV
+75 DLSMRLIIKQV

-113 SANDIDLLEKGGEYN
+113 SANEIDLLKSGGEYK
-128 KIYED
+128 KIYAD

-147 EGVELD
+147 DGSELD

-211 EFHLDYEG
+211 EVYLDDEG

-226 SKNLFNEEITHT
+226 SKKLFSEEITHT
-238 AGISFVRADS
+238 AGINFVSADS

-260 KEKVLKDGYA
+260 KEKVLKEGYA
-270 YADALIY
+270 YDDALIY

-284 RALTDML
+284 RALMDML

-315 LSDIAASDFHMPS
+315 LSDIAASECHMPS
-328 TNDMPSESHMT
+328 TNDMPSE
-339 STSDMPSEY
+339 
-348 HMPSTSDMPGEC
+348 
-360 HVPGE
+360 
-365 CHMPSISDMPGECHM
+365 CHM
-380 TSESIFELINTY
+380 TGESVFELINKY
-392 TADEML
+392 ASDEML
-398 LDKFKTIIVAIEDIY
+398 LDKFKTIIAAIEDIY

-441 PFGVSIYSA
+441 PFGLSIYSA
-450 DFDTLRRYKLIYII
+450 DFDTLRHYKLIYII

-557 LAASDEQKKFINAYK
+557 LAASDEQKKFISAYK
-572 NIGPAK
+572 NIGTAK

-594 SKYNGKLESYSAMS
+594 SKYNGKLESYSAMR

-613 MKNKL
+613 VKNKL

-629 PYVALLGYIYGI
+629 PYAALLGYIYGI

-700 LENIESYIKDFIVF
+700 LENIESYIKDFIIF

-759 VLDYKKSNYVNKDS
+759 VLDYKKSNYINKDS

-786 GVDIDAAFITM
+786 SVDIDAAFITM

>member
-1 MITVYETKKDA
+1 MISVYEMKKDA

-41 QEGLKRLGA
+41 QEGLKRLGM
-50 LVNTSVLS
+50 LLNTSVLS

-113 SANDIDLLEKGGEYN
+113 SANDIDLLEKGGEYK
-128 KIYED
+128 KIYGD

-147 EGVELD
+147 ERVELD

-158 EADAIY
+158 EAKAIY

-175 VHLIEMAKS
+175 VRLLEMAKS
-184 FERDVK
+184 FEKDVK

-211 EFHLDYEG
+211 EVHLDDEG

-291 GAYEI
+291 HAYDI

-315 LSDIAASDFHMPS
+315 LSDIAASECLMS
-328 TNDMPSESHMT
+328 
-339 STSDMPSEY
+339 
-348 HMPSTSDMPGEC
+348 STSDMPGGC
-360 HVPGE
+360 HMPGE
-365 CHMPSISDMPGECHM
+365 CHMPSECHM
-380 TSESIFELINTY
+380 PGVSIFELINTY
-392 TADEML
+392 TSDEML
-398 LDKFKTIIVAIEDIY
+398 LDKFKKIIAAIEDVY
-413 GKAISKEKWIELL
+413 GKAISKDKWIELL

-450 DFDTLRRYKLIYII
+450 DFDTLRHYKLIYII

-557 LAASDEQKKFINAYK
+557 LATSDEQKKFISAYK

-613 MKNKL
+613 VKNKL

-629 PYVALLGYIYGI
+629 PYAALLGYIYGI
-641 EPAEVDMKARNIG
+641 EPTEVDMKARNIG

-674 YDEALLVR
+674 YDEALLDR
-682 TMDMIKKTN
+682 TMSMIKKTN

-700 LENIESYIKDFIVF
+700 LENIESYIKDFIIF

-744 KIDRVDEDTLSGKLL
+744 KIDRVDEDSLSGKLL
-759 VLDYKKSNYVNKDS
+759 VLDYKKSNYINKDS

-797 TKLNGKLDIK
+797 TKLDGKLDIK

-821 IEKLKTYSFNI
+821 LEKLKTYSFNI
-832 IDEASKEKCLAFCDY
+832 IDEASDEKCLAFCDY

>member
-1 MITVYETKKDA
+1 MINVYETKKDA
-12 KNLFS
+12 RNLFS
-17 AIAMDEGGK
+17 EIAMDEGGK

-50 LVNTSVLS
+50 FVNTSVLS

-113 SANDIDLLEKGGEYN
+113 STNEIDLLKSGGEYK
-128 KIYED
+128 KIYDD

-147 EGVELD
+147 DGSELD

-175 VHLIEMAKS
+175 VHLIEMAKK
-184 FERDVK
+184 FDKNVK
-190 IFIEEDFASDELV
+190 IFIEEDFASDELMA
-203 TYLKENAN
+203 YLKENAN
-211 EFHLDYEG
+211 EYHASDEDL
-219 DSHFEKI
+219 SHFEKI
-226 SKNLFNEEITHT
+226 AKKLFNEEILDT
-238 AGISFVRADS
+238 AGINFLRADS

-260 KEKVLKDGYA
+260 KKKVLKDGYA
-270 YADALIY
+270 YGDALIY

-291 GAYEI
+291 RAYEI

-303 FHLRDLVWQDKL
+303 FRLRDLVWQDKL
-315 LSDIAASDFHMPS
+315 FADVAAIESHMPG
-328 TNDMPSESHMT
+328 TNDMPSESHM
-339 STSDMPSEY
+339 
-348 HMPSTSDMPGEC
+348 PSTSDMLGES
-360 HVPGE
+360 HMPSTNDMLGE
-365 CHMPSISDMPGECHM
+365 CHMLG
-380 TSESIFELINTY
+380 ESIFELINTY
-392 TADEML
+392 TSDEML
-398 LDKFKTIIVAIEDIY
+398 LDKFKKIIAAIEDIY

-507 FKAADEKITMT
+507 FKAADEKLTMT
-518 YSARTSSDADQGA
+518 YSARTSGDADQGA
-531 SSFFNEFHIDEWIS
+531 SSFFNEFHIDKWIS
-545 VKSLGAIEKSAS
+545 VKSLGAIEKSVS
-557 LAASDEQKKFINAYK
+557 LAASDEQKKFISAYK

-613 MKNKL
+613 VKNKL

-629 PYVALLGYIYGI
+629 PYAALLGYIYGI

-674 YDEALLVR
+674 YDEALLDR
-682 TMDMIKKTN
+682 TMSMIKKTN

-700 LENIESYIKDFIVF
+700 LENIESYIKDFIIF

-722 NYIVKEVEKMIT
+722 NYIVKELEKMIT
-734 IDVDGHKIKG
+734 IDIDGYKIKG

-759 VLDYKKSNYVNKDS
+759 VLDYKKSNYINKDS

-780 LYYKHS
+780 LYYKAS

>member
-17 AIAMDEGGK
+17 TMQMDEGGK

-113 SANDIDLLEKGGEYN
+113 SANDIDLLEKGGEYK
-128 KIYED
+128 KIYAD

-147 EGVELD
+147 ENNVLD

-175 VHLIEMAKS
+175 VYLIEMAKS

-211 EFHLDYEG
+211 EYHASDEDL
-219 DSHFEKI
+219 SHFEKI
-226 SKNLFNEEITHT
+226 AKKLFNEEILDM
-238 AGISFVRADS
+238 AGINFLRADS

-260 KEKVLKDGYA
+260 KKKVLKDGYA
-270 YADALIY
+270 YGDALIY

-291 GAYEI
+291 RAYEI

-303 FHLRDLVWQDKL
+303 FRLRDLVWQDKL
-315 LSDIAASDFHMPS
+315 FADVAAS
-328 TNDMPSESHMT
+328 ESPMTSGSLMSGECHMT
-339 STSDMPSEY
+339 STSDMQSEY

-360 HVPGE
+360 HVLGE
-365 CHMPSISDMPGECHM
+365 CHMSG
-380 TSESIFELINTY
+380 ESIFELINKY
-392 TADEML
+392 ASDEML
-398 LDKFKTIIVAIEDIY
+398 LDKFKTIIAAIEDIY

-450 DFDTLRRYKLIYII
+450 DFDTLRHYKLIYII

-557 LAASDEQKKFINAYK
+557 LAASDEQKKLISAYK

-594 SKYNGKLESYSAMS
+594 SKYNGKLESYSTMS

-613 MKNKL
+613 VKNKL

-629 PYVALLGYIYGI
+629 PYAALLGYIYGI

-667 FIGKKVI
+667 YIGEKVI

-744 KIDRVDEDTLSGKLL
+744 KIDRVDEDPLSGKLL
-759 VLDYKKSNYVNKDS
+759 VLDYKKSNYINKDS

-832 IDEASKEKCLAFCDY
+832 IDEASDENCLIFCDY

>member
-1 MITVYETKKDA
+1 MITVYETNKDA
-12 KNLFS
+12 RNLFS

-113 SANDIDLLEKGGEYN
+113 SANEIDLLKSGGEYK
-128 KIYED
+128 KIYAD

-158 EADAIY
+158 EADTIY
-164 FIGFNEMSKKL
+164 FIGFNEMNKKL
-175 VHLIEMAKS
+175 VHLIEMAKK
-184 FERDVK
+184 FDKNVK
-190 IFIEEDFASDELV
+190 IFIEEDFASEELV

-211 EFHLDYEG
+211 EYHASDEDL
-219 DSHFEKI
+219 SHFEKI

-238 AGISFVRADS
+238 AGINFVRADS

-260 KEKVLKDGYA
+260 KEKVLKEDYA

-291 GAYEI
+291 RAYDM

-315 LSDIAASDFHMPS
+315 LSDIAASECHMPG
-328 TNDMPSESHMT
+328 ECHMT
-339 STSDMPSEY
+339 
-348 HMPSTSDMPGEC
+348 STSDMPGEC
-360 HVPGE
+360 H
-365 CHMPSISDMPGECHM
+365 MPSEYHM
-380 TSESIFELINTY
+380 TGESIFELINKY
-392 TADEML
+392 ASDEML
-398 LDKFKTIIVAIEDIY
+398 LDKFKTIIAAIEDIY

-441 PFGVSIYSA
+441 PFGVSVYSA
-450 DFDTLRRYKLIYII
+450 DFDTLRHYKLIYII
-464 GMNMDSFPKSMSE
+464 GMNMDSFPKSMSG

-557 LAASDEQKKFINAYK
+557 LAASDEQKEFISAYK

-613 MKNKL
+613 VKNKL

-629 PYVALLGYIYGI
+629 PYAALLGYIYGI

-734 IDVDGHKIKG
+734 IDVDGYKIKG

-759 VLDYKKSNYVNKDS
+759 VLDYKKSNYINKDS

>member
-12 KNLFS
+12 ANLFS
-17 AIAMDEGGK
+17 AIEMDEGGK
-26 TIIITKNTEYKDFIV
+26 SIIITKNTEYKDFIV
-41 QEGLKRLGA
+41 QEGLKRLGM

-113 SANDIDLLEKGGEYN
+113 SANDIDLLEKGGEYT

-147 EGVELD
+147 ERVEID

-158 EADAIY
+158 GADAIY

-190 IFIEEDFASDELV
+190 IFIEEDFASEELV

-211 EFHLDYEG
+211 EFYLDDEG

-238 AGISFVRADS
+238 AGINFVRADS

-284 RALTDML
+284 RALMDML

-315 LSDIAASDFHMPS
+315 LSDIAASECPMPG
-328 TNDMPSESHMT
+328 TNDMLSES
-339 STSDMPSEY
+339 
-348 HMPSTSDMPGEC
+348 HMPSTSDMP
-360 HVPGE
+360 
-365 CHMPSISDMPGECHM
+365 SECHM
-380 TSESIFELINTY
+380 TGESVFELINKY
-392 TADEML
+392 ASDEML
-398 LDKFKTIIVAIEDIY
+398 LDKFKTIIAEIEDIY

-450 DFDTLRRYKLIYII
+450 DFDTLRHYKLIYII

-557 LAASDEQKKFINAYK
+557 LAASDEQKKFISAYK
-572 NIGPAK
+572 NIGQAK

-613 MKNKL
+613 VKNKL

-629 PYVALLGYIYGI
+629 PYAALLGYIYGI

-674 YDEALLVR
+674 YDEPLLVR

-700 LENIESYIKDFIVF
+700 LENIESYIKDFIIF
-714 DEERMKNS
+714 DEERMKKS

-786 GVDIDAAFITM
+786 GLDIDAAFITM

-832 IDEASKEKCLAFCDY
+832 IDEASDEKCLAFCDY

>member
-1 MITVYETKKDA
+1 MISVYETKKDA
-12 KNLFS
+12 RNLFS
-17 AIAMDEGGK
+17 TIAMDEGGK

-113 SANDIDLLEKGGEYN
+113 SANDIDLLEKGGEYK
-128 KIYED
+128 KIYAD

-147 EGVELD
+147 DGSELD

-190 IFIEEDFASDELV
+190 IFIEEDFASEELV

-211 EFHLDYEG
+211 EFYLDDES

-238 AGISFVRADS
+238 AGISFVRTDS

-315 LSDIAASDFHMPS
+315 FADIAAS
-328 TNDMPSESHMT
+328 
-339 STSDMPSEY
+339 
-348 HMPSTSDMPGEC
+348 
-360 HVPGE
+360 
-365 CHMPSISDMPGECHM
+365 ECHM
-380 TSESIFELINTY
+380 TGESIFELINKY
-392 TADEML
+392 TSDEML
-398 LDKFKTIIVAIEDIY
+398 LDKFKKIIIAIEDIY

-450 DFDTLRRYKLIYII
+450 DFDTLRHYKLIYII

-518 YSARTSSDADQGA
+518 YSARTSADADQGA
-531 SSFFNEFHIDEWIS
+531 SSFFNEFHIDEWRN

-557 LAASDEQKKFINAYK
+557 HAASDEQKKFISAYK

-613 MKNKL
+613 VKNKL

-629 PYVALLGYIYGI
+629 PYAALLGYIYGI
-641 EPAEVDMKARNIG
+641 EPADVDMKARNIG

-722 NYIVKEVEKMIT
+722 NYILKEVEKMIT

-759 VLDYKKSNYVNKDS
+759 VFDYKKSNYINKDS

-797 TKLNGKLDIK
+797 TKLDGKLDIK
-807 KADADACEEEIRSL
+807 KTDADVCEEEIRSL

>member
-1 MITVYETKKDA
+1 MITVYETNKDA
-12 KNLFS
+12 ENLFS

-113 SANDIDLLEKGGEYN
+113 SANDIDLLEKGGEYK

-133 YEALLKKGGYLGMN
+133 YEALLKKGDYLGMN
-147 EGVELD
+147 ESNELD

-164 FIGFNEMSKKL
+164 FIGFNEISKKL

-211 EFHLDYEG
+211 EFYLDDEG
-219 DSHFEKI
+219 DSHFEQI

-238 AGISFVRADS
+238 AGINFVRADS

-291 GAYEI
+291 RAYDM

-315 LSDIAASDFHMPS
+315 LSDIAASESHMSSTNDMSGESHMPSECHMPS
-328 TNDMPSESHMT
+328 TNDMPS
-339 STSDMPSEY
+339 D
-348 HMPSTSDMPGEC
+348 
-360 HVPGE
+360 
-365 CHMPSISDMPGECHM
+365 CHMSG
-380 TSESIFELINTY
+380 ESIFELINTY
-392 TADEML
+392 TSDEML

-413 GKAISKEKWIELL
+413 GKAISKDKWIELL

-441 PFGVSIYSA
+441 HFGVSIYSA
-450 DFDTLRRYKLIYII
+450 DFDTLRHYKLIYII

-518 YSARTSSDADQGA
+518 YSSRTSSDADQGA

-557 LAASDEQKKFINAYK
+557 LATSDEQKKFISAYK

-608 VVDDF
+608 IVDDF
-613 MKNKL
+613 VKNKL

-629 PYVALLGYIYGI
+629 PYAALLGYIYGI

-744 KIDRVDEDTLSGKLL
+744 KIDRVDEDSLSGKLL
-759 VLDYKKSNYVNKDS
+759 VLDYKKSNYVKKDS

-807 KADADACEEEIRSL
+807 KTDADACEEEIRSL
-821 IEKLKTYSFNI
+821 IKKLKTYSFNI

>member
-41 QEGLKRLGA
+41 QEGLKRLGV

-58 IDDFYLREA
+58 IDDFYLREV

-86 IEMNKGEMP
+86 IEMNKDEMP
-95 FLNYPSYMDLIFE
+95 FLNYLSYMDLIFE

-113 SANDIDLLEKGGEYN
+113 SANDIDLLEKGGEYK

-147 EGVELD
+147 ESYELD

-175 VHLIEMAKS
+175 VHLIEMAKKI
-184 FERDVK
+184 DKNVK
-190 IFIEEDFASDELV
+190 IFIEEDFASDELMA
-203 TYLKENAN
+203 YLKENAN
-211 EFHLDYEG
+211 EYHASD
-219 DSHFEKI
+219 DDPSHFEEIAK
-226 SKNLFNEEITHT
+226 KLFNEEITHT

-270 YADALIY
+270 YGDALIY

-284 RALTDML
+284 RALMDML
-291 GAYEI
+291 GAYEM

-315 LSDIAASDFHMPS
+315 FADIAAS
-328 TNDMPSESHMT
+328 ESPMT
-339 STSDMPSEY
+339 SGSLMSGECHMPSEY
-348 HMPSTSDMPGEC
+348 HMTG
-360 HVPGE
+360 
-365 CHMPSISDMPGECHM
+365 
-380 TSESIFELINTY
+380 ESIFERINTY

-398 LDKFKTIIVAIEDIY
+398 LDKFKKIIAAIEDVY
-413 GKAISKEKWIELL
+413 GKTISKDKWIELL
-426 KLAFKYEVYREKDRL
+426 KLAFKYEVYREKDRVPL
-441 PFGVSIYSA
+441 GVSIYSA
-450 DFDTLRRYKLIYII
+450 DFDTLRHYKLIYII

-531 SSFFNEFHIDEWIS
+531 SSFFNEFHINEWIS

-557 LAASDEQKKFINAYK
+557 LATSDEQKKFISAYK

-613 MKNKL
+613 VKNKL

-629 PYVALLGYIYGI
+629 PYAALLGYIYGI

-734 IDVDGHKIKG
+734 IDVDGYKIKG

-759 VLDYKKSNYVNKDS
+759 VLDYKKSKATEKDS
-773 LQLSAYA
+773 LQLSTYA
-780 LYYKHS
+780 LYYKPS
-786 GVDIDAAFITM
+786 GVDIDAAFIAI
-797 TKLNGKLDIK
+797 TKFDGKLDIK
-807 KADADACEEEIRSL
+807 KTDADACEEEIRSL

-832 IDEASKEKCLAFCDY
+832 IDEASDEKCLAFCDY

>member
-1 MITVYETKKDA
+1 MITVYETSKDA
-12 KNLFS
+12 RNLFS

-75 ELSMRLIIKQV
+75 DLSMRLIIKQV

-113 SANDIDLLEKGGEYN
+113 SANEIDLLKSGGEYK
-128 KIYED
+128 KIYAD

-147 EGVELD
+147 DGSELD

-175 VHLIEMAKS
+175 MHLIDMAKK
-184 FERDVK
+184 FDKNTK
-190 IFIEEDFASDELV
+190 IFIEEDFASDELMA
-203 TYLKENAN
+203 YLKENAN
-211 EFHLDYEG
+211 EYHASD
-219 DSHFEKI
+219 DDPSHFEEIAK
-226 SKNLFNEEITHT
+226 KLFSEEITNT
-238 AGISFVRADS
+238 AGINFLRADS

-260 KEKVLKDGYA
+260 KKKVLKDGYA
-270 YADALIY
+270 YGDALIY

-291 GAYEI
+291 RAYEI

-315 LSDIAASDFHMPS
+315 FADIAAEGSP
-328 TNDMPSESHMT
+328 MT
-339 STSDMPSEY
+339 STSDMLGKC
-348 HMPSTSDMPGEC
+348 HMAGEC
-360 HVPGE
+360 H
-365 CHMPSISDMPGECHM
+365 MPGECHM
-380 TSESIFELINTY
+380 TSISDMPSECHMTGESIFELINTY
-392 TADEML
+392 TSDEML
-398 LDKFKTIIVAIEDIY
+398 LDKFKKIIAAIEDIY

-426 KLAFKYEVYREKDRL
+426 KLAFRYEVYREKDRL

-450 DFDTLRRYKLIYII
+450 DFDTLRHYKLIYII

-518 YSARTSSDADQGA
+518 YSARTSADADQGA
-531 SSFFNEFHIDEWIS
+531 SSFFNEFHIDEWTS

-557 LAASDEQKKFINAYK
+557 LAASDEQKKFISAYK

-613 MKNKL
+613 VKNKL

-629 PYVALLGYIYGI
+629 PYAALLGYIYGI

-674 YDEALLVR
+674 YDEALLLR

-722 NYIVKEVEKMIT
+722 NYIIKEVEKMIT

-759 VLDYKKSNYVNKDS
+759 VLDYKKSNYTNKDS

-807 KADADACEEEIRSL
+807 KTDADACEEEIRSL

>member
-75 ELSMRLIIKQV
+75 EFSMRLIIKQV

-113 SANDIDLLEKGGEYN
+113 SANDIDLLEKGGEYK

-133 YEALLKKGGYLGMN
+133 YEALLKKGGYFGMN
-147 EGVELD
+147 ESNVLD

-158 EADAIY
+158 GADAIY

-211 EFHLDYEG
+211 EFYLDDEG
-219 DSHFEKI
+219 DSHFEQI

-260 KEKVLKDGYA
+260 KKKVLKDGYA
-270 YADALIY
+270 YGDALIY

-284 RALTDML
+284 RALMDML
-291 GAYEI
+291 SAYGI

-315 LSDIAASDFHMPS
+315 LSDIAASECHMPS
-328 TNDMPSESHMT
+328 A
-339 STSDMPSEY
+339 SDMS
-348 HMPSTSDMPGEC
+348 
-360 HVPGE
+360 GE
-365 CHMPSISDMPGECHM
+365 CHMPSECHM
-380 TSESIFELINTY
+380 PGESIFELINTY
-392 TADEML
+392 TSDEML
-398 LDKFKTIIVAIEDIY
+398 LDKFKKIIAAIEDIY
-413 GKAISKEKWIELL
+413 GKAISKDKWIELL

-450 DFDTLRRYKLIYII
+450 DFDTLRHYKLIYII

-518 YSARTSSDADQGA
+518 YSSRTSSDADQGA

-557 LAASDEQKKFINAYK
+557 LATSDEQKKFISAYK

-613 MKNKL
+613 VKNKL

-629 PYVALLGYIYGI
+629 PYAALLGYIYGI

-700 LENIESYIKDFIVF
+700 LENIESYIKDFIIF

-759 VLDYKKSNYVNKDS
+759 VLDYKKSNYINKDS

-786 GVDIDAAFITM
+786 SVDIDAAFITM

>member
-113 SANDIDLLEKGGEYN
+113 SANDIDLLEKGGEYK

-147 EGVELD
+147 ERVELD

-158 EADAIY
+158 GADAIY

-175 VHLIEMAKS
+175 VHLLEMAKS

-211 EFHLDYEG
+211 EFYLDDEG
-219 DSHFEKI
+219 DSHFEQI
-226 SKNLFNEEITHT
+226 SKKLFNEEILDM
-238 AGISFVRADS
+238 AGINFVRADS

-270 YADALIY
+270 YGDALVY

-284 RALTDML
+284 RALMDML
-291 GAYEI
+291 GDYDI

-315 LSDIAASDFHMPS
+315 LSDIAASECPMPG
-328 TNDMPSESHMT
+328 TNDMLS
-339 STSDMPSEY
+339 
-348 HMPSTSDMPGEC
+348 
-360 HVPGE
+360 
-365 CHMPSISDMPGECHM
+365 ECHM
-380 TSESIFELINTY
+380 TSISDMSDECHMSGESIFELINKY
-392 TADEML
+392 ASDEML
-398 LDKFKTIIVAIEDIY
+398 LDKFKKIIAAIEDIY

-426 KLAFKYEVYREKDRL
+426 KLAFRYEVYREKDRI

-450 DFDTLRRYKLIYII
+450 DFDTLRHYKLIYII

-557 LAASDEQKKFINAYK
+557 LAASDEQKKFISAYK

-613 MKNKL
+613 VKNKL

-629 PYVALLGYIYGI
+629 PYAALLGYIYGI

-667 FIGKKVI
+667 FIGKNVI
-674 YDEALLVR
+674 YDETLLVR

-734 IDVDGHKIKG
+734 IDVDGYKIKG

-759 VLDYKKSNYVNKDS
+759 VLDYKKSNYINKDS

-780 LYYKHS
+780 LYYKAS

-807 KADADACEEEIRSL
+807 KTDADACEEDIRSL
-821 IEKLKTYSFNI
+821 IEKLKSYSFNI
-832 IDEASKEKCLAFCDY
+832 IDEASDEKCLAFCDY

>member
-1 MITVYETKKDA
+1 MITVYEPNKDA

-41 QEGLKRLGA
+41 QEGLKRLGM
-50 LVNTSVLS
+50 LINTSVLS
-58 IDDFYLREA
+58 IDDFYLRQA

-113 SANDIDLLEKGGEYN
+113 SANDIDLLEKGGEYK

-147 EGVELD
+147 DGLELD

-158 EADAIY
+158 GADAIY

-175 VHLIEMAKS
+175 MHLIDMAKK
-184 FERDVK
+184 FDKNVK
-190 IFIEEDFASDELV
+190 IFIEEDFASDELMA
-203 TYLKENAN
+203 YLKENAN
-211 EFHLDYEG
+211 EVHLDDEG

-284 RALTDML
+284 RALMDML
-291 GAYEI
+291 GAYDI

-315 LSDIAASDFHMPS
+315 FADIAVSESPMPSGSLMSGECHMPS
-328 TNDMPSESHMT
+328 TNDMPSEYHMT
-339 STSDMPSEY
+339 
-348 HMPSTSDMPGEC
+348 G
-360 HVPGE
+360 
-365 CHMPSISDMPGECHM
+365 
-380 TSESIFELINTY
+380 ESIFEQINTY
-392 TADEML
+392 TSDEVL
-398 LDKFKTIIVAIEDIY
+398 LDKFKKIITAIEDIY

-441 PFGVSIYSA
+441 PFGVSIYTG
-450 DFDTLRRYKLIYII
+450 DFDTLRHYKLIYII

-518 YSARTSSDADQGA
+518 YSARTSADADQGA
-531 SSFFNEFHIDEWIS
+531 SSFFNEFHIDEWRN

-557 LAASDEQKKFINAYK
+557 LATSDEQKKFISAYK

-613 MKNKL
+613 VKNKL
-618 TVSFLETFKTC
+618 TVSFLEIFKTC
-629 PYVALLGYIYGI
+629 PYAALLGYIYGI

-700 LENIESYIKDFIVF
+700 LENIEIYIKDFIVF

-734 IDVDGHKIKG
+734 IDVDGYKIKG

-759 VLDYKKSNYVNKDS
+759 VLDYKKSDYINKDS

-807 KADADACEEEIRSL
+807 KADADVCEEEIRSL
-821 IEKLKTYSFNI
+821 IEKLKSYSFNI
-832 IDEASKEKCLAFCDY
+832 IDEASDVKCLAFCDY

>member
-1 MITVYETKKDA
+1 
-12 KNLFS
+12 
-17 AIAMDEGGK
+17 MDEGGK

-41 QEGLKRLGA
+41 QEGLKRLGM
-50 LVNTSVLS
+50 LINTSVLS

-75 ELSMRLIIKQV
+75 DLSMRLIIKQV

-113 SANDIDLLEKGGEYN
+113 SANDIDLLEKGGEYK

-147 EGVELD
+147 ESNELD

-175 VHLIEMAKS
+175 VHLLEMAKS
-184 FERDVK
+184 FERVVK
-190 IFIEEDFASDELV
+190 IFIEEDFASDELMA
-203 TYLKENAN
+203 YLKENAN
-211 EFHLDYEG
+211 EYHASDEDL
-219 DSHFEKI
+219 SHFEEIAK
-226 SKNLFNEEITHT
+226 KLFNEEILDT
-238 AGISFVRADS
+238 AGINFLRADS

-260 KEKVLKDGYA
+260 KKKVLKDGYA

-284 RALTDML
+284 RSLTDML
-291 GAYEI
+291 RAYDM

-315 LSDIAASDFHMPS
+315 LSDIAASECHMPS
-328 TNDMPSESHMT
+328 ECHMT
-339 STSDMPSEY
+339 
-348 HMPSTSDMPGEC
+348 STSDMPGEC
-360 HVPGE
+360 HMPSECLMPSECHMPGE
-365 CHMPSISDMPGECHM
+365 CHMPSISDMPGEYHM
-380 TSESIFELINTY
+380 TGESIFERINTY

-398 LDKFKTIIVAIEDIY
+398 LDKFKKIIAAIEDIY

-426 KLAFKYEVYREKDRL
+426 KLAFRYEVYREKDRL

-450 DFDTLRRYKLIYII
+450 DFDTLRHYKLIYII

-507 FKAADEKITMT
+507 FKAVDEKITMT

-545 VKSLGAIEKSAS
+545 VKSLVVIEKSAS
-557 LAASDEQKKFINAYK
+557 LATSDEQKKFISAYK

-613 MKNKL
+613 VKNKL

-629 PYVALLGYIYGI
+629 PYAALLGYIYGI

-700 LENIESYIKDFIVF
+700 LENIESYIKDFIIF

-759 VLDYKKSNYVNKDS
+759 VLDYKKSNYINKDS

-807 KADADACEEEIRSL
+807 KTDADACEEDIRSL